1 MSARVISFLLYLGYQ
16 LSTHPNKVKTTEDI
30 LNNKTARIFMW
41 TIIGFA
47 LFGMIV
53 AGHLVIS
60 LLENI

>member
-1 MSARVISFLLYLGYQ
+1 M
-16 LSTHPNKVKTTEDI
+16 KTTEDI

-53 AGHLVIS
+53 AGHLLIA
-60 LLENI
+60 LIENL